1 MKVNYFIP
9 TLMAISLLSSA
20 AAASGNQFQHV
31 EYGTVLDVE
40 TIWSTNVNSQPVIEQ
55 SCSMVRQSYKSDLG
69 KQVLGGLI
77 GSGIGNAISDKD
89 GAGSAGAVLG
99 AIIASRETQ
108 PRYVEKCS
116 ERVVYKKSRSR
127 VPSYYRIKASLNGN
141 TFIVNSDKAYHRHQR
156 IPISVRSEY
165 SIASGNIR

>member
-9 TLMAISLLSSA
+9 ALMAISLLSSA
-20 AAASGNQFQHV
+20 AVASGNQFQHV

-108 PRYVEKCS
+108 PRYVEKMFRACG
-116 ERVVYKKSRSR
+116 V
-127 VPSYYRIKASLNGN
+127 
-141 TFIVNSDKAYHRHQR
+141 
-156 IPISVRSEY
+156 
-165 SIASGNIR
+165 